1 MLKALSI
8 LVSLF
13 MLGGCTM
20 KGDTDV
26 IKPSSGDIYSDDIY
40 SGDMS
45 YEISSSYESD
55 FDFMKYM
62 PKDQNYMISP
72 FSIKMAMMMAA
83 NGANGVTQKE
93 ILSSLG
99 ISDIE
104 EYNQKATEIISRF
117 NSNKDVNLNVANSI
131 WLNTDEANGA
141 NFKKSYKEIIAN
153 FYKGIAK
160 EENANVINGKIN
172 SFIEKETNGKITN
185 VLPNEK
191 AVYLSALVNT
201 IYFKGSFEKQFNEL
215 ATKKDTF
222 TDRNGNKSEI
232 DFMNQT
238 EHFGYYEND
247 GVQMLKMNYSDRN
260 IAMYVLLNDSN
271 EDVNISDIIN
281 KMEYTKVAVSMP
293 KFKTEFSKSFSDVLK
308 QMGITK
314 AFSGTADF
322 SNMFDNVEA
331 YISDV
336 IHKTFIEVDE
346 NGTEAA
352 AATVIL
358 IAKSSLPM
366 PEEIKEF
373 KANKP
378 FTYFI
383 RDEVS
388 GEILFLGEYA
398 FAK

>member
-1 MLKALSI
+1 MIKALSI

-26 IKPSSGDIYSDDIY
+26 IKPSSGDIY

-83 NGANGVTQKE
+83 NGANGYTQKE
-93 ILSSLG
+93 ILSALG
-99 ISDIE
+99 VSSID
-104 EYNQKATEIISRF
+104 EYNQKASDIITRY

-131 WLNTDEANGA
+131 WLNKTEAMGA
-141 NFKKSYKEIIAN
+141 NFKDTYKKIISD
-153 FYKGIAK
+153 FYKGVAMEENADTIASKINDFIAK
-160 EENANVINGKIN
+160 E
-172 SFIEKETNGKITN
+172 TNNKITN
-185 VLPNEK
+185 VLPAERP
-191 AVYLSALVNT
+191 AGFLSALVNT
-201 IYFKGSFEKQFNEL
+201 IYFKGSFENQFDTAN
-215 ATKKDTF
+215 TKKDTF

-238 EHFGYYEND
+238 KHFGYYEND
-247 GVQMLKMNYSDRN
+247 GVQMLKMNYSGRD
-260 IAMYVLLNDSN
+260 IAMYILLNDDDK
-271 EDVNISDIIN
+271 DVDINDIIS
-281 KMEYTKVAVSMP
+281 KMEYKNVSVSMP
-293 KFKTEFSKSFSDVLK
+293 KFKTEFTKSFVDVLK
-308 QMGITK
+308 QMGINI
-314 AFSGTADF
+314 AFTNAANF

-331 YISDV
+331 HISDV

-358 IAKSSLPM
+358 MTKNSLPM

-373 KANKP
+373 KANRP

-398 FAK
+398 FTK

>member
-1 MLKALSI
+1 MIKALNI

-26 IKPSSGDIYSDDIY
+26 IKPSSGDIY

-83 NGANGVTQKE
+83 NGANGYTQKE
-93 ILSSLG
+93 ILSALG
-99 ISDIE
+99 VSSID
-104 EYNQKATEIISRF
+104 EYNQKASDIITRY

-131 WLNTDEANGA
+131 WLNKDEAMGA
-141 NFKKSYKEIIAN
+141 NFKGTYKKIISD
-153 FYKGIAK
+153 FYKGVAREEKANSIAK
-160 EENANVINGKIN
+160 KIN
-172 SFIEKETNGKITN
+172 DFISKETSNKITN
-185 VLPNEK
+185 VLPTESP
-191 AVYLSALVNT
+191 AGFLSALVNT
-201 IYFKGSFEKQFNEL
+201 IYFKGSFKNQFDTAN
-215 ATKKDTF
+215 TKKDTF
-222 TDRNGNKSEI
+222 TDRNGDKSEI

-238 EHFGYYEND
+238 KHFGYYEND
-247 GVQMLKMNYSDRN
+247 GVQMLKMDYSGRD
-260 IAMYVLLNDSN
+260 IAMYILLNDDDK
-271 EDVNISDIIN
+271 DVDINDIIG
-281 KMEYTKVAVSMP
+281 KMEYKNVSVSMP
-293 KFKTEFSKSFSDVLK
+293 KFKTEFNKSFVDVLK
-308 QMGITK
+308 QMGINT
-314 AFSGTADF
+314 AFTNVADF
-322 SNMFDNVEA
+322 SNMFNGVEA
-331 YISDV
+331 HISDV

-358 IAKSSLPM
+358 MRMSSLPM

>member
-1 MLKALSI
+1 MIKALSI

-26 IKPSSGDIYSDDIY
+26 IKPSSGDIY

-83 NGANGVTQKE
+83 NGANGYTQKE
-93 ILSSLG
+93 ILSALG
-99 ISDIE
+99 VSSID
-104 EYNQKATEIISRF
+104 EYNQKASDIITRY

-131 WLNTDEANGA
+131 WLNKTEAMGA
-141 NFKKSYKEIIAN
+141 NFKDTYKKIISD
-153 FYKGIAK
+153 FYKGVAMEENADTIASKINDFIAK
-160 EENANVINGKIN
+160 E
-172 SFIEKETNGKITN
+172 TNNKITN
-185 VLPNEK
+185 VLPTERP
-191 AVYLSALVNT
+191 AGFLSALVNT
-201 IYFKGSFEKQFNEL
+201 IYFKGSFENQFDTAN
-215 ATKKDTF
+215 TKKDTF

-238 EHFGYYEND
+238 KHFGYYEND
-247 GVQMLKMNYSDRN
+247 GVQMLKMNYSGRD
-260 IAMYVLLNDSN
+260 IAMYILLNDDDK
-271 EDVNISDIIN
+271 DVDINDIIS
-281 KMEYTKVAVSMP
+281 KMEYKKVSVSMP
-293 KFKTEFSKSFSDVLK
+293 KFKTEFTKSFVDVLK
-308 QMGITK
+308 QMGINI
-314 AFSGTADF
+314 AFTNAANF

-331 YISDV
+331 HISDV

-358 IAKSSLPM
+358 MTKNSLPM

-373 KANKP
+373 KANRP

>member
-1 MLKALSI
+1 MVKALSI

-26 IKPSSGDIYSDDIY
+26 IKPSSGDIY

-83 NGANGVTQKE
+83 NGANGYTQKE
-93 ILSSLG
+93 ILSALG
-99 ISDIE
+99 VSSID
-104 EYNQKATEIISRF
+104 EYNQKANDIITRY

-131 WLNTDEANGA
+131 WLNKTEATGA
-141 NFKKSYKEIIAN
+141 NFKDTYKKIISD
-153 FYKGIAK
+153 FYKGVAREENADIIASKINDFIAK
-160 EENANVINGKIN
+160 E
-172 SFIEKETNGKITN
+172 TNNKITN
-185 VLPNEK
+185 VLPAERP
-191 AVYLSALVNT
+191 AGFLSALVNT
-201 IYFKGSFEKQFNEL
+201 IYFKGSFENQFDTAN
-215 ATKKDTF
+215 TKKDTF

-238 EHFGYYEND
+238 KHFGYYEND
-247 GVQMLKMNYSDRN
+247 GVQMLKMNYSGRD
-260 IAMYVLLNDSN
+260 IAMYILLNDDDK
-271 EDVNISDIIN
+271 DVDINDIIS
-281 KMEYTKVAVSMP
+281 KMEYKKVSVSMP
-293 KFKTEFSKSFSDVLK
+293 KFKTEFTKSFVDVLK
-308 QMGITK
+308 QMGINI
-314 AFSGTADF
+314 AFTNVADF
-322 SNMFDNVEA
+322 SNMFDNVEVH
-331 YISDV
+331 ISDV

>member
-1 MLKALSI
+1 MVKALSI

-26 IKPSSGDIYSDDIY
+26 IKPSSGDIY

-83 NGANGVTQKE
+83 NGANGYTQKE
-93 ILSSLG
+93 ILSALG
-99 ISDIE
+99 VSSID
-104 EYNQKATEIISRF
+104 EYNQKASDIITRY

-131 WLNTDEANGA
+131 WLNKTEAMGA
-141 NFKKSYKEIIAN
+141 NFKDTYKKIISD
-153 FYKGIAK
+153 FYKGVAREENADTIASKINDFIAK
-160 EENANVINGKIN
+160 E
-172 SFIEKETNGKITN
+172 TNNKITN
-185 VLPNEK
+185 VLPTERP
-191 AVYLSALVNT
+191 AGFLSALVNT
-201 IYFKGSFEKQFNEL
+201 IYFKGSFENQFDTAN
-215 ATKKDTF
+215 TKKDTF

-238 EHFGYYEND
+238 KHFGYYEND
-247 GVQMLKMNYSDRN
+247 GVQMLKMNYSGRD
-260 IAMYVLLNDSN
+260 IAMYILLNDDDK
-271 EDVNISDIIN
+271 DVDINDIIS
-281 KMEYTKVAVSMP
+281 KMEYKKVSVSMP
-293 KFKTEFSKSFSDVLK
+293 KFKTEFTKSFVDVLK
-308 QMGITK
+308 QMGINI
-314 AFSGTADF
+314 AFTNAADF

-331 YISDV
+331 HISDV

-358 IAKSSLPM
+358 MTKNSLPM

>member
-1 MLKALSI
+1 MIKALSI

-26 IKPSSGDIYSDDIY
+26 IKPSSGDIY

-83 NGANGVTQKE
+83 NGANDYTQKE
-93 ILSSLG
+93 ILSALG
-99 ISDIE
+99 VSSID
-104 EYNQKATEIISRF
+104 EYNQKASDIITRY

-131 WLNTDEANGA
+131 WLNKTEAMGA
-141 NFKKSYKEIIAN
+141 NFKDTYKKIISD
-153 FYKGIAK
+153 FYKGVAREENADTIASKINDFIAK
-160 EENANVINGKIN
+160 E
-172 SFIEKETNGKITN
+172 TNNKITN
-185 VLPNEK
+185 VLPTERP
-191 AVYLSALVNT
+191 AGFLSALVNT
-201 IYFKGSFEKQFNEL
+201 IYFKGSFENQFDTAN
-215 ATKKDTF
+215 TKKDTF

-238 EHFGYYEND
+238 KHFGYYEND
-247 GVQMLKMNYSDRN
+247 GVQMLKMNYSGRD
-260 IAMYVLLNDSN
+260 IAMYILLNDDDK
-271 EDVNISDIIN
+271 DVDINDIIS
-281 KMEYTKVAVSMP
+281 KMEYKNVSVSMP
-293 KFKTEFSKSFSDVLK
+293 KFKTEFTKSFVDVLK
-308 QMGITK
+308 QMGINI
-314 AFSGTADF
+314 AFTNVADF

-331 YISDV
+331 HISDV

-358 IAKSSLPM
+358 MTKNSLPM
-366 PEEIKEF
+366 PEEIKEL

>member
-1 MLKALSI
+1 MIKALSI

-20 KGDTDV
+20 KSDTDI
-26 IKPSSGDIYSDDIY
+26 IKPSSGDIY

-83 NGANGVTQKE
+83 NGANGYTQKE
-93 ILSSLG
+93 ILSALG
-99 ISDIE
+99 VSSID
-104 EYNQKATEIISRF
+104 EYNQKASDIITRY

-131 WLNTDEANGA
+131 WLNKTEAMSA
-141 NFKKSYKEIIAN
+141 NFKDTYKKIISD
-153 FYKGIAK
+153 FYKGVAREESADTIASKINDFIAK
-160 EENANVINGKIN
+160 ETKN
-172 SFIEKETNGKITN
+172 KITN
-185 VLPNEK
+185 VLPSKEP
-191 AVYLSALVNT
+191 ADFLSALVNT
-201 IYFKGSFEKQFNEL
+201 IYFKGSFENQFDTDN
-215 ATKKDTF
+215 TRKDTF
-222 TDRNGNKSEI
+222 TDRNGDKSEI

-238 EHFGYYEND
+238 KHFGYYEND
-247 GVQMLKMNYSDRN
+247 GVQMLKMNYSGRD
-260 IAMYVLLNDSN
+260 IAMYILLNDN
-271 EDVNISDIIN
+271 DKDVDINDIIS
-281 KMEYTKVAVSMP
+281 KMEYKKVYVSMP
-293 KFKTEFSKSFSDVLK
+293 KFKTEFNKSFVDVLK
-308 QMGITK
+308 QMGINI
-314 AFSGTADF
+314 AFTNAADF
-322 SNMFDNVEA
+322 SNMFDDVEA
-331 YISDV
+331 HISDV

-373 KANKP
+373 KANRP

-388 GEILFLGEYA
+388 DEILFLGEYA
-398 FAK
+398 FTK

>member
-1 MLKALSI
+1 MVKALSI

-26 IKPSSGDIYSDDIY
+26 IKPSSGDIY

-83 NGANGVTQKE
+83 NGANDYTQKE
-93 ILSSLG
+93 ILSALG
-99 ISDIE
+99 VSSID
-104 EYNQKATEIISRF
+104 EYNQKANDIITRY

-131 WLNTDEANGA
+131 WLNKTEAMGA
-141 NFKKSYKEIIAN
+141 NFKDTYKKIISD
-153 FYKGIAK
+153 FYKGVAREENADTIASKINDFIAK
-160 EENANVINGKIN
+160 E
-172 SFIEKETNGKITN
+172 TNNKITN
-185 VLPNEK
+185 VLPTERP
-191 AVYLSALVNT
+191 AGFLSALVNT
-201 IYFKGSFEKQFNEL
+201 IYFKGSFENQFDTAN
-215 ATKKDTF
+215 TKKDTF

-238 EHFGYYEND
+238 KHFGYYEND
-247 GVQMLKMNYSDRN
+247 EVQMLKMNYSGRD
-260 IAMYVLLNDSN
+260 IAMYILLNDDDK
-271 EDVNISDIIN
+271 DVDINDIIS
-281 KMEYTKVAVSMP
+281 KMEYKKVSVSMP
-293 KFKTEFSKSFSDVLK
+293 KFKTEFTKSFVDVLK
-308 QMGITK
+308 QMGINI
-314 AFSGTADF
+314 AFTNVADF
-322 SNMFDNVEA
+322 SNMFDNVEVH
-331 YISDV
+331 ISDV

-358 IAKSSLPM
+358 MTKNSLPM

-373 KANKP
+373 KANRP

>member
-1 MLKALSI
+1 MIKALSI

-26 IKPSSGDIYSDDIY
+26 IKPSSGDIYS
-40 SGDMS
+40 GDMS

-55 FDFMKYM
+55 FDFIKYM

-83 NGANGVTQKE
+83 NGANGYTQKE
-93 ILSSLG
+93 ILSALG
-99 ISDIE
+99 VSSID
-104 EYNQKATEIISRF
+104 EYNQKASDIITRY
-117 NSNKDVNLNVANSI
+117 NSSKDVNLNVANSI
-131 WLNTDEANGA
+131 WLNKDEAMGA
-141 NFKKSYKEIIAN
+141 NFKGTYKKIISD
-153 FYKGIAK
+153 FYKGVAREEKANSIAK
-160 EENANVINGKIN
+160 KIN
-172 SFIEKETNGKITN
+172 DFISKETNNKITN
-185 VLPNEK
+185 VLPTESP
-191 AVYLSALVNT
+191 AGFLSALVNT
-201 IYFKGSFEKQFNEL
+201 IYFKGSFKNQFDTAN
-215 ATKKDTF
+215 TKKDTF
-222 TDRNGNKSEI
+222 TDRNGDKSEI

-247 GVQMLKMNYSDRN
+247 GVQMLKMDYSGRD
-260 IAMYVLLNDSN
+260 IAMYILLNDDDK
-271 EDVNISDIIN
+271 DVDINDIIG
-281 KMEYTKVAVSMP
+281 KMEYKKVSVSMP
-293 KFKTEFSKSFSDVLK
+293 KFKTEFNKSFVDVLK
-308 QMGITK
+308 QMGINT
-314 AFSGTADF
+314 AFTNVADF
-322 SNMFDNVEA
+322 SNMFNGVEA
-331 YISDV
+331 HISDV

-358 IAKSSLPM
+358 MRMSSLPM

-398 FAK
+398 FTK

>member
-1 MLKALSI
+1 MIKALSI

-26 IKPSSGDIYSDDIY
+26 IKPSSGDIY

-83 NGANGVTQKE
+83 NGANGYTQKE
-93 ILSSLG
+93 ILSALG
-99 ISDIE
+99 VSSID
-104 EYNQKATEIISRF
+104 EYNQKASDIITRY

-131 WLNTDEANGA
+131 WLNKTEAMGA
-141 NFKKSYKEIIAN
+141 NFKDTYKKIISD
-153 FYKGIAK
+153 FYKGVAMEENADTIASKINDFIAK
-160 EENANVINGKIN
+160 E
-172 SFIEKETNGKITN
+172 TNNKITN
-185 VLPNEK
+185 VLPAERP
-191 AVYLSALVNT
+191 AGFLSALVNT
-201 IYFKGSFEKQFNEL
+201 IYFKGSFENQFDTAN
-215 ATKKDTF
+215 TKKDTF

-238 EHFGYYEND
+238 KHFGYYEND
-247 GVQMLKMNYSDRN
+247 GVQMLKMNYSGRD
-260 IAMYVLLNDSN
+260 IAMYILLNDDDK
-271 EDVNISDIIN
+271 DVDINDIIS
-281 KMEYTKVAVSMP
+281 KMEYKNVSVSMP
-293 KFKTEFSKSFSDVLK
+293 KFKTEFTKSFVDVLK
-308 QMGITK
+308 QMGINI
-314 AFSGTADF
+314 AFTNAADF

-331 YISDV
+331 HISDV

-358 IAKSSLPM
+358 MTKNSLPM

-373 KANKP
+373 KANRP

-398 FAK
+398 FTK

>member
-1 MLKALSI
+1 MIKALSI

-26 IKPSSGDIYSDDIY
+26 IKPSSGDIY

-83 NGANGVTQKE
+83 NGANGYTQKE
-93 ILSSLG
+93 ILSALG
-99 ISDIE
+99 VSSID
-104 EYNQKATEIISRF
+104 EYNQKASDIITRY

-131 WLNTDEANGA
+131 WLNKTEAMGA
-141 NFKKSYKEIIAN
+141 NFKDTYKKIISD
-153 FYKGIAK
+153 FYKGVAMEENADTIASKINDFIAK
-160 EENANVINGKIN
+160 E
-172 SFIEKETNGKITN
+172 TNNKITN
-185 VLPNEK
+185 VLPTERP
-191 AVYLSALVNT
+191 AGFLSALVNT
-201 IYFKGSFEKQFNEL
+201 IYFKGSFENQFDTAN
-215 ATKKDTF
+215 TKKDTF

-238 EHFGYYEND
+238 KHFGYYEND
-247 GVQMLKMNYSDRN
+247 GVQMLKMNYSGRD
-260 IAMYVLLNDSN
+260 IAMYILLNDDDK
-271 EDVNISDIIN
+271 DVDINDIIS
-281 KMEYTKVAVSMP
+281 KMEYKNVSVSMP
-293 KFKTEFSKSFSDVLK
+293 KFKTEFTKSFVDVLK
-308 QMGITK
+308 QMGINI
-314 AFSGTADF
+314 AFTNAANF

-331 YISDV
+331 HISDV

-352 AATVIL
+352 AATFIL
-358 IAKSSLPM
+358 MTKNSLPM

-373 KANKP
+373 KANRP

-398 FAK
+398 FTK

>member
-1 MLKALSI
+1 MVKALSI

-26 IKPSSGDIYSDDIY
+26 IKPSSGDIY

-83 NGANGVTQKE
+83 NGANGYTQKE
-93 ILSSLG
+93 ILSALG
-99 ISDIE
+99 VSSID
-104 EYNQKATEIISRF
+104 EYNQKASDIITWY

-131 WLNTDEANGA
+131 WLNKTEAMGA
-141 NFKKSYKEIIAN
+141 NFKDTYKKIISD
-153 FYKGIAK
+153 FYKGVAREENADTIASKINDFIAK
-160 EENANVINGKIN
+160 E
-172 SFIEKETNGKITN
+172 TNNKITN
-185 VLPNEK
+185 VLPTERP
-191 AVYLSALVNT
+191 AGFLSALVNT
-201 IYFKGSFEKQFNEL
+201 IYFKGSFENQFDTAN
-215 ATKKDTF
+215 TKKDTF

-238 EHFGYYEND
+238 KHFGYYEND
-247 GVQMLKMNYSDRN
+247 GVQMLKMNYSGRD
-260 IAMYVLLNDSN
+260 IAMYILLNDDDK
-271 EDVNISDIIN
+271 DVDINDIIS
-281 KMEYTKVAVSMP
+281 KMEYKNVSVSMP
-293 KFKTEFSKSFSDVLK
+293 KFKTEFTKSFVDVLK
-308 QMGITK
+308 QMGINI
-314 AFSGTADF
+314 AFTNVADF

-331 YISDV
+331 HISDV

-358 IAKSSLPM
+358 MTKNSLPM

-373 KANKP
+373 KANRP

-398 FAK
+398 FTK

>member
-1 MLKALSI
+1 MIKALSI

-26 IKPSSGDIYSDDIY
+26 IKPSSGDIY

-83 NGANGVTQKE
+83 NGANGYTQKE
-93 ILSSLG
+93 ILSALG
-99 ISDIE
+99 VSSID
-104 EYNQKATEIISRF
+104 EYNQKASDIITRY

-131 WLNTDEANGA
+131 WLNKTEAMGA
-141 NFKKSYKEIIAN
+141 NFKDTYKKIISD
-153 FYKGIAK
+153 FYKGVAMEENADTIASKINDFIAK
-160 EENANVINGKIN
+160 E
-172 SFIEKETNGKITN
+172 TNNKITN
-185 VLPNEK
+185 VLPTERP
-191 AVYLSALVNT
+191 AGFLSALVNT
-201 IYFKGSFEKQFNEL
+201 IYFKGSFENQFDTAN
-215 ATKKDTF
+215 TKKDTF

-238 EHFGYYEND
+238 KHFGYYEND
-247 GVQMLKMNYSDRN
+247 GVQMLKMNYSGRD
-260 IAMYVLLNDSN
+260 IAMYILLNDDDK
-271 EDVNISDIIN
+271 DVDINDIIS
-281 KMEYTKVAVSMP
+281 KMEYKNVSVSMP
-293 KFKTEFSKSFSDVLK
+293 KFKTEFTKSFVDVLK
-308 QMGITK
+308 QMGINI
-314 AFSGTADF
+314 AFTNAANF

-331 YISDV
+331 HISDV

-358 IAKSSLPM
+358 MTKNSLPM

-373 KANKP
+373 KANRP

-398 FAK
+398 FTK

>member
-1 MLKALSI
+1 MIKALSI

-20 KGDTDV
+20 KSDTDI
-26 IKPSSGDIYSDDIY
+26 IKPSFGDNYSGDI
-40 SGDMS
+40 S

-83 NGANGVTQKE
+83 NGANGYTQKE
-93 ILSSLG
+93 ILSALG
-99 ISDIE
+99 VSSID
-104 EYNQKATEIISRF
+104 EYNQKASDIITRY
-117 NSNKDVNLNVANSI
+117 NSSKDVNLNVTNSI
-131 WLNTDEANGA
+131 WLNKDESMGA
-141 NFKKSYKEIIAN
+141 NFKGTYKKIISD
-153 FYKGIAK
+153 FYKGVAREEKANSIAK
-160 EENANVINGKIN
+160 KIN
-172 SFIEKETNGKITN
+172 DFISKETKNKITN
-185 VLPNEK
+185 VLPTEEP
-191 AVYLSALVNT
+191 AGFLSALVNT
-201 IYFKGSFEKQFNEL
+201 IYFKGSFENQFNT
-215 ATKKDTF
+215 ANTKKDTF
-222 TDRNGNKSEI
+222 TDRNGEKSKI

-238 EHFGYYEND
+238 EYFGYYEND
-247 GVQMLKMNYSDRN
+247 GVQMLKMDYSGRD
-260 IAMYVLLNDSN
+260 IAMYILLNDDDK
-271 EDVNISDIIN
+271 DVDINDIIS
-281 KMEYTKVAVSMP
+281 KMEYKKVSVSMP
-293 KFKTEFSKSFSDVLK
+293 KFKTEFTKSFVDVLK
-308 QMGITK
+308 QMGINI
-314 AFSGTADF
+314 AFTNAADF

-331 YISDV
+331 HISDV

-358 IAKSSLPM
+358 MTKNSLPM

>member
-1 MLKALSI
+1 MIKALSI

-26 IKPSSGDIYSDDIY
+26 IKPSSGDIY

-83 NGANGVTQKE
+83 NGANGYTQKE
-93 ILSSLG
+93 ILSALG
-99 ISDIE
+99 VSSID
-104 EYNQKATEIISRF
+104 EYNQKASDIITRY

-131 WLNTDEANGA
+131 WLNKTEAMGA
-141 NFKKSYKEIIAN
+141 NFKDTYKKIISD
-153 FYKGIAK
+153 FYKGVAREENADTIASKINDFIAK
-160 EENANVINGKIN
+160 E
-172 SFIEKETNGKITN
+172 TNNKITN
-185 VLPNEK
+185 VLPTERP
-191 AVYLSALVNT
+191 AGFLSALVNT
-201 IYFKGSFEKQFNEL
+201 IYFKGSFENQFDTAN
-215 ATKKDTF
+215 TKKDTF

-238 EHFGYYEND
+238 KHFGYYEND
-247 GVQMLKMNYSDRN
+247 GVQMLKMNYSGRD
-260 IAMYVLLNDSN
+260 IAMYILLNDDDK
-271 EDVNISDIIN
+271 DVDINDIIS
-281 KMEYTKVAVSMP
+281 KMEYKNVSVSMP
-293 KFKTEFSKSFSDVLK
+293 KFKTEFTKSFVDVLK
-308 QMGITK
+308 QMGINI
-314 AFSGTADF
+314 AFTNAANF

-331 YISDV
+331 HISDV

-358 IAKSSLPM
+358 MTKNSLPM

-373 KANKP
+373 KANRP

>member
-1 MLKALSI
+1 MIKALSI

-20 KGDTDV
+20 KSDTDI
-26 IKPSSGDIYSDDIY
+26 IKPSSGDTY

-83 NGANGVTQKE
+83 NGANGYTQKE
-93 ILSSLG
+93 ILSALG
-99 ISDIE
+99 VSSID
-104 EYNQKATEIISRF
+104 EYNQKASDIITRY
-117 NSNKDVNLNVANSI
+117 NSSKDVNLNVANSI
-131 WLNTDEANGA
+131 WLNKDEAMGA
-141 NFKKSYKEIIAN
+141 NFKGTYKKIISD
-153 FYKGIAK
+153 FYKGVAREEKANSIAK
-160 EENANVINGKIN
+160 KIN
-172 SFIEKETNGKITN
+172 DFISKETNNKITN
-185 VLPNEK
+185 VLPTESP
-191 AVYLSALVNT
+191 AGFLSALVNT
-201 IYFKGSFEKQFNEL
+201 IYFKGSFKNQFDTAN
-215 ATKKDTF
+215 TKKDTF
-222 TDRNGNKSEI
+222 TDRNGDKSEI

-247 GVQMLKMNYSDRN
+247 GVQMLKMDYSGRD
-260 IAMYVLLNDSN
+260 IAMYILLNDDDK
-271 EDVNISDIIN
+271 DVDINDIIG
-281 KMEYTKVAVSMP
+281 KMEYKKVSVSMP
-293 KFKTEFSKSFSDVLK
+293 KFKTEFNKSFVDVLK
-308 QMGITK
+308 QMGINT
-314 AFSGTADF
+314 AFTNVADF
-322 SNMFDNVEA
+322 SNMFNGVEA
-331 YISDV
+331 HISDV

-358 IAKSSLPM
+358 MRMSSLPM

>member
-1 MLKALSI
+1 MIKALSI

-26 IKPSSGDIYSDDIY
+26 IKPSSGDIY

-83 NGANGVTQKE
+83 NGANGYTQKE
-93 ILSSLG
+93 ILSALG
-99 ISDIE
+99 VSSID
-104 EYNQKATEIISRF
+104 EYNQKASDIITRY

-131 WLNTDEANGA
+131 WLNKTEAMGA
-141 NFKKSYKEIIAN
+141 NFKDTYKKIISD
-153 FYKGIAK
+153 FYKGVAREESADTIASKINDFIAK
-160 EENANVINGKIN
+160 E
-172 SFIEKETNGKITN
+172 TNNKITN
-185 VLPNEK
+185 VLPTERP
-191 AVYLSALVNT
+191 AGFLSALVNT
-201 IYFKGSFEKQFNEL
+201 IYFKGSFENQFDTAN
-215 ATKKDTF
+215 TKKDTF

-238 EHFGYYEND
+238 KHFGYYEND
-247 GVQMLKMNYSDRN
+247 GVQMLKMNYSGRD
-260 IAMYVLLNDSN
+260 IAMYILLNDDDK
-271 EDVNISDIIN
+271 DVDINDIIS
-281 KMEYTKVAVSMP
+281 KMEYKNVSVSMP
-293 KFKTEFSKSFSDVLK
+293 KFKTEFTKSFVDVLK
-308 QMGITK
+308 QMGINI
-314 AFSGTADF
+314 AFTNAADF

-331 YISDV
+331 HISDV

-358 IAKSSLPM
+358 MTKNSLPM

-373 KANKP
+373 KANRP

-398 FAK
+398 FTK

>member
-1 MLKALSI
+1 MIKALSI

-20 KGDTDV
+20 KSDTDI
-26 IKPSSGDIYSDDIY
+26 IKPSSGDIY

-83 NGANGVTQKE
+83 NGANGYTQKE
-93 ILSSLG
+93 ILSALG
-99 ISDIE
+99 VSSID
-104 EYNQKATEIISRF
+104 EYNQKASDIITRY

-131 WLNTDEANGA
+131 WLNKTEAMSA
-141 NFKKSYKEIIAN
+141 NFKDTYKKIISD
-153 FYKGIAK
+153 FYKGVAREESADTIASKINDFIAK
-160 EENANVINGKIN
+160 ETKN
-172 SFIEKETNGKITN
+172 KITN
-185 VLPNEK
+185 VLPSKEP
-191 AVYLSALVNT
+191 ADFLSALVNT
-201 IYFKGSFEKQFNEL
+201 IYFKGSFENQFDTDN
-215 ATKKDTF
+215 TRKDTF
-222 TDRNGNKSEI
+222 TDRNGDKSEI

-238 EHFGYYEND
+238 KHFGYYEND
-247 GVQMLKMNYSDRN
+247 GVQMLKMNYSGRD
-260 IAMYVLLNDSN
+260 IAMYILLNYNDK
-271 EDVNISDIIN
+271 DVDINDIIS
-281 KMEYTKVAVSMP
+281 KMEYKKVSVSMP
-293 KFKTEFSKSFSDVLK
+293 KFKTEFNKSFVDVLK
-308 QMGITK
+308 QMGINI
-314 AFSGTADF
+314 AFTNAADF
-322 SNMFDNVEA
+322 SNMFDDVEA
-331 YISDV
+331 HISDV

-373 KANKP
+373 KANRP

-388 GEILFLGEYA
+388 DEILFLGEYA
-398 FAK
+398 FTK

>member
-1 MLKALSI
+1 MIKALSI

-20 KGDTDV
+20 KSDTDI
-26 IKPSSGDIYSDDIY
+26 IKPSSGDIY

-83 NGANGVTQKE
+83 NGANGYTQKE
-93 ILSSLG
+93 ILSALG
-99 ISDIE
+99 VSSID
-104 EYNQKATEIISRF
+104 EYNQKASDIITRY

-131 WLNTDEANGA
+131 WLNKTEAMGA
-141 NFKKSYKEIIAN
+141 NFKDTYKKIISD
-153 FYKGIAK
+153 FYKGVAREESTDIIASKINDFIAK
-160 EENANVINGKIN
+160 E
-172 SFIEKETNGKITN
+172 TNNKITN
-185 VLPNEK
+185 VLPAEK
-191 AVYLSALVNT
+191 TAEFISALVNT
-201 IYFKGSFEKQFNEL
+201 IYFKGSFENQFDTAN
-215 ATKKDTF
+215 TKKDTF
-222 TDRNGNKSEI
+222 TDRNGDKSEI

-238 EHFGYYEND
+238 KHFGYYEND
-247 GVQMLKMNYSDRN
+247 GVQMLKMNYSGRD
-260 IAMYVLLNDSN
+260 IAMYILLNGDTKDIDIN
-271 EDVNISDIIN
+271 DIIG
-281 KMEYTKVAVSMP
+281 KMEYKKVSVSMP
-293 KFKTEFSKSFSDVLK
+293 KFKTEFTKSFVDVLK
-308 QMGITK
+308 QMGINI
-314 AFSGTADF
+314 AFTNAADF

-331 YISDV
+331 HISDV

-373 KANKP
+373 KANRP

-398 FAK
+398 FTK

>member
-1 MLKALSI
+1 MIKALSI

-20 KGDTDV
+20 KGDTDI
-26 IKPSSGDIYSDDIY
+26 IKPSSGDIY

-83 NGANGVTQKE
+83 NGANGYTQKE
-93 ILSSLG
+93 ILSALG
-99 ISDIE
+99 VSSID
-104 EYNQKATEIISRF
+104 EYNQKANDIITRY
-117 NSNKDVNLNVANSI
+117 NSSKDVNLNVANSI
-131 WLNTDEANGA
+131 WLNKTEAMGA
-141 NFKKSYKEIIAN
+141 NFKDTYKKIISD
-153 FYKGIAK
+153 FYKGVAREGRADTIASKINDFIAK
-160 EENANVINGKIN
+160 E
-172 SFIEKETNGKITN
+172 TNNKITN
-185 VLPNEK
+185 VLTAERP
-191 AVYLSALVNT
+191 AGFLSALVNT
-201 IYFKGSFEKQFNEL
+201 IYFKGSFENQFDTAN
-215 ATKKDTF
+215 TKKDTF

-238 EHFGYYEND
+238 KHFGYYEND
-247 GVQMLKMNYSDRN
+247 GVQMLKMNYSGRD
-260 IAMYVLLNDSN
+260 IAMYILLNDDDK
-271 EDVNISDIIN
+271 DVDINDIIS
-281 KMEYTKVAVSMP
+281 KMEYKKVSVSMP
-293 KFKTEFSKSFSDVLK
+293 KFKTEFTKSFVDVLK
-308 QMGITK
+308 QMGINI
-314 AFSGTADF
+314 AFTNAADF

>member
-1 MLKALSI
+1 MVKALSI

-26 IKPSSGDIYSDDIY
+26 IKPSSGDIY

-83 NGANGVTQKE
+83 NGANGYTQKE
-93 ILSSLG
+93 ILSALG
-99 ISDIE
+99 VSSID
-104 EYNQKATEIISRF
+104 EYNQKASDIITRY

-131 WLNTDEANGA
+131 WLNKTEAMGA
-141 NFKKSYKEIIAN
+141 NFKDTYKKIISD
-153 FYKGIAK
+153 FYKGVARKENADTIASKINDFIAK
-160 EENANVINGKIN
+160 E
-172 SFIEKETNGKITN
+172 TNNKITN
-185 VLPNEK
+185 VLPTERP
-191 AVYLSALVNT
+191 AGFLSALVNT
-201 IYFKGSFEKQFNEL
+201 IYFKGSFENQFDTAN
-215 ATKKDTF
+215 TKKDTF

-238 EHFGYYEND
+238 KHFGYYEND
-247 GVQMLKMNYSDRN
+247 GVQMLKMNYSGRD
-260 IAMYVLLNDSN
+260 IAMYILLNDDDK
-271 EDVNISDIIN
+271 DVDINDIIS
-281 KMEYTKVAVSMP
+281 KMEYKKVSVSMP
-293 KFKTEFSKSFSDVLK
+293 KFKTEFTKSFVDVLK
-308 QMGITK
+308 QMGINI
-314 AFSGTADF
+314 AFTNAADF

-331 YISDV
+331 HISDV

-358 IAKSSLPM
+358 MTKNSLPM

-373 KANKP
+373 KANRP

-398 FAK
+398 FTK

>member
-1 MLKALSI
+1 MIKALSI

-20 KGDTDV
+20 KGDTDI
-26 IKPSSGDIYSDDIY
+26 IKPSSGDIY

-83 NGANGVTQKE
+83 NGANGYTQKE
-93 ILSSLG
+93 ILSALG
-99 ISDIE
+99 VSSID
-104 EYNQKATEIISRF
+104 EYNQKANDIITRY
-117 NSNKDVNLNVANSI
+117 NSSKDVNLNVANSI
-131 WLNTDEANGA
+131 WLNKTEAMGA
-141 NFKKSYKEIIAN
+141 NFKDTYKKIIFD
-153 FYKGIAK
+153 FYKGVAREGRADTIASKINDFIAK
-160 EENANVINGKIN
+160 E
-172 SFIEKETNGKITN
+172 TNNKITN
-185 VLPNEK
+185 VLTAERP
-191 AVYLSALVNT
+191 AGFLSALVNT
-201 IYFKGSFEKQFNEL
+201 IYFKGSFENQFDTAN
-215 ATKKDTF
+215 TKKDTF

-238 EHFGYYEND
+238 KHFGYYEND
-247 GVQMLKMNYSDRN
+247 GVQMLKMNYSGRD
-260 IAMYVLLNDSN
+260 IAMYILLNDDDK
-271 EDVNISDIIN
+271 DVDINDIIS
-281 KMEYTKVAVSMP
+281 KMEYKKVSVSMP
-293 KFKTEFSKSFSDVLK
+293 KFKTEFTKSFVDVLK
-308 QMGITK
+308 QMGINI
-314 AFSGTADF
+314 AFTNAADF